1 MIVQTDHK
9 CVAKRLEKVVVSH
22 VKDEAGEILKSHEQ
36 ATQLAMAWLEYLR
49 RSQATGTADELLD
62 GFHASLIETAGC
74 LAMGLV
80 RPAVFAMRTQ
90 VDILVAWLFFK
101 DHPIEWEHVEAT
113 GKRYRLVS
121 EVLKYLRT
129 YNSRFQDRLVL
140 LRAERG
146 QGEEDPY
153 HLLSAHVHSQ
163 NSATIPPL
171 VEIHQL
177 VQGKPRCL
185 ECVELQLEICE
196 YLSDVLASCF
206 ATQWADL
213 PEFVTNS
220 IKRRLEPEKL
230 KSLCT
235 T

>member
-1 MIVQTDHK
+1 MIAQTDHNY
-9 CVAKRLEKVVVSH
+9 VAKQLEKVVASH
-22 VKDEAGEILKSHEQ
+22 IKNDASQILMSHDQ
-36 ATQLAMAWLEYLR
+36 ATQLAIAWLDYLR
-49 RSQATGTADELLD
+49 NSQATGTADELLD
-62 GFHASLIETAGC
+62 GFHASLIEAAGC

-101 DHPIEWEHVEAT
+101 DHPVEWEHVEST

-129 YNSRFQDRLVL
+129 YNIRFQDRLAL
-140 LRAERG
+140 LRAKRTQG
-146 QGEEDPY
+146 QEDPY

-171 VEIHQL
+171 VKIQQL

-185 ECVELQLEICE
+185 ECVELQLEISE

-213 PEFVTNS
+213 PESVTNS

-230 KSLCT
+230 KILCMS
-235 T
+235 